1 MTTRVLI
8 ADDHDVVAEGLR
20 LLLAA
25 AADIEVAGT
34 VRNGRDAVRQ
44 AVELGPQVVLMDST
58 MPGLNGIEATRIIR
72 ERCPE
77 TRVVIL
83 SVHSDP
89 MHVVRALKAGAS
101 GYVPKSS
108 AGRDVIE
115 AIRAV
120 QAGKRY
126 LHATIADEVMALLV
140 EPAAG
145 EDPVALLSSRER
157 QVLQLVAEG
166 KSVADIASSLS
177 LSPRTVETYR
187 ARMVDKIGIR
197 DVPGIVKFAIVHGLI
212 SLD

>member
-8 ADDHDVVAEGLR
+8 ADDHNVVAEGLR
-20 LLLAA
+20 LLLAEDD
-25 AADIEVAGT
+25 DIEVVGT
-34 VRNGRDAVRQ
+34 ARNGRDAVRQ
-44 AVELGPQVVLMDST
+44 AVELGPQVVLMDSS
-58 MPGLNGIEATRIIR
+58 MPNLNGIEATRIIR
-72 ERCPE
+72 ERCPQ

-115 AIRAV
+115 ATRAV

-126 LHATIADEVMALLV
+126 LHATIADEVMAQLV
-140 EPAAG
+140 EPTAG
-145 EDPVALLSSRER
+145 EDPIALLSSRER

-166 KSVADIASSLS
+166 KSVADIASALS

-187 ARMVDKIGIR
+187 ARMMDKIGIR

>member
-1 MTTRVLI
+1 MTIRVLI
-8 ADDHDVVAEGLR
+8 ADDHNVVAEGLR

-25 AADIEVAGT
+25 DKDIEVVGT
-34 VRNGRDAVRQ
+34 ARDGREAVRQ
-44 AVELGPQVVLMDST
+44 AVELAPHVVLMDST
-58 MPGLNGIEATRIIR
+58 MPVLNGIEATRIIR
-72 ERCPE
+72 QRCPE

-83 SVHSDP
+83 SVHADP
-89 MHVVRALKAGAS
+89 MHVVRALRAGAS

-120 QAGKRY
+120 QAGRRY
-126 LHATIADEVMALLV
+126 LHATIADEVVEQLV
-140 EPAAG
+140 EPTAG
-145 EDPVALLSSRER
+145 EDPIALLSSRER

-166 KSVADIASSLS
+166 KSVADIASALS

-187 ARMVDKIGIR
+187 ARMMDKIGIR
-197 DVPGIVKFAIVHGLI
+197 DVPGIVKFAIVHGLT